1 MSGIPAQPHINVP
14 VASPTMKEWSDL
26 TEAGKIRRLRPLA
39 ETALRQYPVE
49 VTGIR
54 SLGGF
59 SNIIFRVDTP
69 EGPLALRVDYQQ
81 DHTDETVEIE
91 LAWLLALGAETDL
104 DVAEVVPTADGRG
117 FVYAGA
123 DGVPGERR
131 CVLFEWIPGRTLA
144 DNLTPER
151 YHQLGRV
158 SAGLHVHGAGFA
170 PPTAPMA
177 FDRLDTSRIQVTH
190 GDLHPWNVHVA
201 RSRMIAFDFE
211 DVCLAH
217 PVQDVA
223 TTLFYERDQPHYAD
237 LRAAFEKGYRTV
249 AEWPVSYDGELE
261 HFMAARTVMFINYV
275 LNLGTEPTEFYT
287 RAFARLEKFL
297 ENWG

>member
-1 MSGIPAQPHINVP
+1 
-14 VASPTMKEWSDL
+14 MKEWSDL

-177 FDRLDTSRIQVTH
+177 FDRIFYWPAEIDPVVFGEPQHAHLFGGGRRKVIDRAIAIVEPAFDRLDTSRIQVTH

-237 LRAAFEKGYRTV
+237 LRA
-249 AEWPVSYDGELE
+249 
-261 HFMAARTVMFINYV
+261 
-275 LNLGTEPTEFYT
+275 
-287 RAFARLEKFL
+287 
-297 ENWG
+297 